1 MTLTELGSHLLVF
14 ALGVGSGV
22 AASYLSAGLNDARQE
37 RKSRRT
43 AQRKFDAVRDQ
54 MTSLIAELRSD
65 LLDNTKQREFL
76 IAPNRNVMIN
86 TGGRRVL
93 VFYRSEHPDLLEN
106 VRILENHGYVR
117 DETSSNLRRYCMS
130 EDFVSLVLERG

>member
-1 MTLTELGSHLLVF
+1 VTLSEVGSHALVF
-14 ALGVGSGV
+14 VLGVGSGV

-37 RKSRRT
+37 RKTRREARRT
-43 AQRKFDAVRDQ
+43 FDAIRDQ
-54 MTSLIAELRSD
+54 MVAFIVELRSD
-65 LLDNTKQREFL
+65 LLDNPKQREFL

-86 TGGRRVL
+86 TGGRKVL

-117 DETSSNLRRYCMS
+117 DLTSGNLPRYRMS
-130 EDFVSLVLERG
+130 EEFVARVLERG